1 MTVDFFKIFIFFSMS
16 YYYWWKKEAKKTFTN
31 KNLFFFSDT
40 SRRTHWRQWSVC
52 SMCLFIHT
60 FFYFCY
66 DSVGSLVS
74 SFAILTGSSVSF
86 MKFTIFLIVPFLLVY
101 CNLYIDTF
109 YFLSFSREVMYSY
122 IDKLDFTDLDFVSA
136 LRLFLNNF
144 RLPGEAQKI
153 DRLMEKFASRYL
165 ETNPT

>member
-1 MTVDFFKIFIFFSMS
+1 MIFLKF
-16 YYYWWKKEAKKTFTN
+16 
-31 KNLFFFSDT
+31 LFFFQCHTIIGEKRKQKKLSLTKICFFFQTQVGELIGDNDLYVLCVY
-40 SRRTHWRQWSVC
+40 S
-52 SMCLFIHT
+52 FILS
-60 FFYFCY
+60 YFCY

>member
-1 MTVDFFKIFIFFSMS
+1 
-16 YYYWWKKEAKKTFTN
+16 
-31 KNLFFFSDT
+31 
-40 SRRTHWRQWSVC
+40 
-52 SMCLFIHT
+52 MCLFIHT

-66 DSVGSLVS
+66 DSVVSLVS
-74 SFAILTGSSVSF
+74 SFAILTGSSSLQF
-86 MKFTIFLIVPFLLVY
+86 FLIVPFLLVY